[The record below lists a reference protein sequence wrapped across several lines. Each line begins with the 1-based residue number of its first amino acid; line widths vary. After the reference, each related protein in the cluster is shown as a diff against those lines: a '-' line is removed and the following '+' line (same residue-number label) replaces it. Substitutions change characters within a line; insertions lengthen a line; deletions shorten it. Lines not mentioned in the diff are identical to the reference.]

1 MPPQVFFQLAA
12 AAAGLVIGSY
22 LNVVIHRLPRRISTV
37 LPRSRC
43 PRCRALIR
51 AWENI
56 PVLSFLL
63 LRGRCRR
70 CGGVISW
77 RYPLVEAATA
87 VCFAASAASFTPAG
101 VPAGAPAAASLI
113 AAAFCAAMIV
123 LAMIDLEHYI
133 LPDVITLP
141 GIAVGLALQP
151 WIPWATFGEAL
162 AGAAL
167 GAAVLYAVGWLWYR
181 FRGAWGM
188 GLGDVKMLAM
198 IGAFLGWKG
207 VVATLF
213 LGSAS
218 GSLVGA
224 LAMVTGRMHLR
235 SKLPFGFFLALG
247 AIFTLF
253 VGRGLLDA
261 YLRLVGPLWW

>member
-1 MPPQVFFQLAA
+1 MSLQVFFQLAA

-43 PRCRALIR
+43 PRCRSPIR
-51 AWENI
+51 AWENV
-56 PVLSFLL
+56 PVISFLL
-63 LRGRCRR
+63 LGGRCRH

-87 VCFAASAASFTPAG
+87 ACFAASFASFAGPAG
-101 VPAGAPAAASLI
+101 VPLWRASLI
-113 AAAFCAAMIV
+113 ACVFCAAMIV

-133 LPDVITLP
+133 LPDAITLP

-151 WIPWATFGEAL
+151 WIPWTSFGEAL
-162 AGAAL
+162 AGALL
-167 GAAVLYAVGWLWYR
+167 GGLVLYAVGWLWYR

-213 LGSAS
+213 LGSVS
-218 GSLVGA
+218 GSLVGG
-224 LAMVTGRMHLR
+224 LAMLTGRLHLK

-261 YLRLVGPLWW
+261 YLRLVGPLWS